1 MTKTFTSDDVVRYV
15 YEETSPEENLLIEES
30 LMTEPDMMTF
40 FLSALELRSLMN
52 KIERQ
57 PRESTVQSILRLFPE
72 SFGKPICP
80 ITFCR
85 IEVNGFRYVTP
96 TRFS

>member
-30 LMTEPDMMTF
+30 LMAEPDMMTF

-57 PRESTVQSILRLFPE
+57 PRESLVQSILSYSQNHSANPPAQLRP
-72 SFGKPICP
+72 S
-80 ITFCR
+80 R
-85 IEVNGFRYVTP
+85 
-96 TRFS
+96 

>member
-57 PRESTVQSILRLFPE
+57 PRESTVQSILSYSQNHLANPSAQLRP
-72 SFGKPICP
+72 SC
-80 ITFCR
+80 
-85 IEVNGFRYVTP
+85 
-96 TRFS
+96 

>member
-1 MTKTFTSDDVVRYV
+1 MIKTFTSDDVVRYV

-57 PRESTVQSILRLFPE
+57 PRESAVQSILSYSQNHSANPSVQLRP
-72 SFGKPICP
+72 S
-80 ITFCR
+80 R
-85 IEVNGFRYVTP
+85 
-96 TRFS
+96 

>member
-57 PRESTVQSILRLFPE
+57 PRESTVQSILTYSQNHSANPSAQLRP
-72 SFGKPICP
+72 S
-80 ITFCR
+80 
-85 IEVNGFRYVTP
+85 Y
-96 TRFS
+96 